1 MHRNCNAPQ
10 IIMKSASLP
19 SIRVEPEFRE
29 ELEGALAE
37 GETVSAFV
45 EASVRQALRKRQLD
59 AEFHARARA
68 AVERFKAGETEGHTI
83 EEVVAELRARTEKV
97 RREIANRKARA
108 E

>member
-1 MHRNCNAPQ
+1 MHRNCNAVKST
-10 IIMKSASLP
+10 MKSASLP

-29 ELEGALAE
+29 ALEEALAQ

-68 AVERFKAGETEGHTI
+68 AIDRFKAGGSEGCTI
-83 EEVVAELRARTEKV
+83 DEVAQTLRKRLAEAKLDVPSAK
-97 RREIANRKARA
+97 IPKK
-108 E
+108 

>member
-1 MHRNCNAPQ
+1 MHRNCNALQ

-68 AVERFKAGETEGHTI
+68 ATERFKSGESQGFTI
-83 EEVVAELRARTEKV
+83 EEVVGKLRKKLEKAKLEL
-97 RREIANRKARA
+97 ANKKARA